1 MGTISCERGKHR
13 GFEDMGIFINEN
25 IADSNRPA
33 ATSWTLRGE
42 RERAFY
48 ENSKEETNQGHG

>member
-1 MGTISCERGKHR
+1 
-13 GFEDMGIFINEN
+13 MGIFINEN

-48 ENSKEETNQGHG
+48 ENSQEETNQGHG